1 VADWGRAHDVLIAS
15 DECYVEFASGAS
27 TILCSGLDGVLAVP
41 YAALRTP
48 RDVAS
53 GAAVLG
59 LDPQLVEQQ
68 IAAATAAA
76 APQRRAGDST
86 AHPTSQAQAPGTFT
100 TPNGRVI
107 TLPPGVTADQVQQAI
122 AKMRSG
128 AEPTAAERAL
138 LAQVFGRSPRSG
150 GGGGG
155 GGARGS
161 RGGSGNSYIVF
172 VRRAGNVTAVP
183 IKTGLSDQ
191 DYVEVT
197 AGVEEKDTVLVLPSA
212 SLVQSQQQF
221 RQRFQ
226 NVTGG
231 GLPGLRQQ
239 QSQPAAG
246 AR

>member
-1 VADWGRAHDVLIAS
+1 AG
-15 DECYVEFASGAS
+15 
-27 TILCSGLDGVLAVP
+27 P
-41 YAALRTP
+41 YAAVRTP
-48 RDVAS
+48 RDGAA

-59 LDPQLVEQQ
+59 LAPQLVEQQ

-107 TLPPGVTADQVQQAI
+107 TLPPGMTADQVQQAI

-138 LAQVFGRSPRSG
+138 LAQVFGRSARS
-150 GGGGG
+150 GGG

-183 IKTGLSDQ
+183 IKTGPSDTA
-191 DYVEVT
+191 YGEVT
-197 AGVEEKDTVLVLPSA
+197 AGV
-212 SLVQSQQQF
+212 
-221 RQRFQ
+221 
-226 NVTGG
+226 
-231 GLPGLRQQ
+231 
-239 QSQPAAG
+239 
-246 AR
+246 

>member
-1 VADWGRAHDVLIAS
+1 
-15 DECYVEFASGAS
+15 
-27 TILCSGLDGVLAVP
+27 
-41 YAALRTP
+41 
-48 RDVAS
+48 
-53 GAAVLG
+53 
-59 LDPQLVEQQ
+59 
-68 IAAATAAA
+68 
-76 APQRRAGDST
+76 
-86 AHPTSQAQAPGTFT
+86 
-100 TPNGRVI
+100 
-107 TLPPGVTADQVQQAI
+107 
-122 AKMRSG
+122 
-128 AEPTAAERAL
+128 
-138 LAQVFGRSPRSG
+138 
-150 GGGGG
+150 
-155 GGARGS
+155 
-161 RGGSGNSYIVF
+161 
-172 VRRAGNVTAVP
+172 VP

>member
-1 VADWGRAHDVLIAS
+1 M
-15 DECYVEFASGAS
+15 
-27 TILCSGLDGVLAVP
+27 
-41 YAALRTP
+41 
-48 RDVAS
+48 
-53 GAAVLG
+53 
-59 LDPQLVEQQ
+59 
-68 IAAATAAA
+68 
-76 APQRRAGDST
+76 
-86 AHPTSQAQAPGTFT
+86 
-100 TPNGRVI
+100 I
-107 TLPPGVTADQVQQAI
+107 TLPPGVTADQVQKAI

-138 LAQVFGRSPRSG
+138 LAQVFGRGQRSG
-150 GGGGG
+150 ARDG
-155 GGARGS
+155 GGAGNRNARG
-161 RGGSGNSYIVF
+161 GNSYIVF
-172 VRRAGNVTAVP
+172 VRRTGNVVALP

-197 AGVEEKDTVLVLPSA
+197 SGLTERDTVLVLPSA

-239 QSQPAAG
+239 QSQPAG

>member
-1 VADWGRAHDVLIAS
+1 PSL
-15 DECYVEFASGAS
+15 
-27 TILCSGLDGVLAVP
+27 
-41 YAALRTP
+41 
-48 RDVAS
+48 
-53 GAAVLG
+53 
-59 LDPQLVEQQ
+59 
-68 IAAATAAA
+68 
-76 APQRRAGDST
+76 QRPAGDST
-86 AHPTSQAQAPGTFT
+86 SGARPLAPGTIT

-138 LAQVFGRSPRSG
+138 LAQVFGRSQRSGGGG